1 MATLKSIALSQIDAS
16 NRIRPVDMDYAA
28 SIAASMVDRGLI
40 NPITVRM
47 TPAANG
53 GKTPYT
59 LIAGGNRLAAAE
71 MNGWEEIDALVMS
84 ADAVE
89 AQMIEIAENLYRNEL
104 TALDRSVFVL
114 KYRELYEE
122 KHGSIPSQGGRPKK
136 QCNDCTVIFSPGKE
150 LSERVQERLGIGRRT
165 YFNVTK
171 IGQKLHPA
179 LRAALRGTSVE
190 DDQKQLLKLASMP
203 EAEQAGIAAALKFEP
218 DLKKVLAM
226 DKPKPVEVDPQEVIV
241 TKVAALLER
250 ADLSTLD
257 RIAAL
262 LADAREK
269 FDFEE
274 AA

>member
-1 MATLKSIALSQIDAS
+1 MATLKSIPLSQIDAS
-16 NRIRPVDMDYAA
+16 DRIRPVDMDYAA

-59 LIAGGNRLAAAE
+59 LIAGGNRLTAAE
-71 MNGWEEIDALVMS
+71 MNGWEEIDALVVT
-84 ADAVE
+84 ADALE
-89 AQMIEIAENLYRNEL
+89 AQMMEIAENLYRNEL
-104 TALDRSVFVL
+104 SALDRSVFVL
-114 KYRELYEE
+114 KYRELYEK
-122 KHGSIPSQGGRPKK
+122 KHGIIPSQGGRPKK
-136 QCNDCTVIFSPGKE
+136 QCNDCTDIFSPGKE
-150 LSERVQERLGIGRRT
+150 LSERVQERLGFGRRT

-179 LRAALRGTSVE
+179 LRAALRGTPVE

-218 DLKKVLAM
+218 DLKTVLAM
-226 DKPKPVEVDPQEVIV
+226 DKPKPVAADPQEVIV

-262 LADAREK
+262 LSEAREK
-269 FDFEE
+269 FEFEE